1 MRLIVTGGG
10 TGGHI
15 YPAVAVAKE
24 MSHMLPRASVLYVG
38 TESGMESK
46 LVPKE
51 GLPFRSVRSSGVMG
65 KSAGV
70 AVKGLA
76 RAFMGV
82 FDAMAILREFRP
94 DVVLGTG
101 GYASGP
107 VMAASFVLGI
117 PRAIQ
122 EQNAVPG
129 KTNLWLSR
137 ISHMTFAAWDY
148 SVKFFPDPSRVVVT
162 GNPVRGAIFEDTP
175 KEECRR
181 FFGMSEEGPAVLIL
195 GGSRGARTLVEA
207 GMEMTKRM
215 PREWSMLFV
224 TGTEYYAE
232 ACRALGVS
240 PGEGIDGVRAGNI
253 ILKPYVYEMS
263 KAYGAADLVI
273 GRAGGMTLAE
283 ITALGIPAVIV
294 PSPNV
299 AGNHQEYNARALEE
313 EGAAIVVREGPNAA
327 SDVAEAA
334 IGLLGDRERLA
345 ELSGESR
352 RIGKR
357 EATRVICRHLI
368 DLAGRRR

>member
-24 MSHMLPRASVLYVG
+24 MTLLLPRASVLYVG

-46 LVPKE
+46 IVPKE
-51 GLPFRSVRSSGVMG
+51 GLAFRPVRSSGVMG
-65 KSAGV
+65 KSTGV
-70 AVKGLA
+70 ALKGLA
-76 RAFMGV
+76 TAFMGV
-82 FDAMAILREFRP
+82 LEATAVIREFRP

-107 VMAASFVLGI
+107 VMAASYMLRV

-137 ISHMTFAAWDY
+137 ISDMTFAAWDY
-148 SVKFFPDPSRVVVT
+148 SVRFFPVPSRVVLT
-162 GNPVRGAIFEDTP
+162 GNPVRTAILDETP
-175 KEECRR
+175 KNECRR
-181 FFGMSEEGPAVLIL
+181 FFGMAEGGPVLLLL
-195 GGSRGARTLVEA
+195 GGSRGARTLLEA
-207 GMEMTKRM
+207 GVEIAKKL
-215 PREWSMLFV
+215 PEASSMLFV
-224 TGTEYYAE
+224 TGTEYYSE
-232 ACRALGVS
+232 ACRLLGV
-240 PGEGIDGVRAGNI
+240 PCGEGIDGVRAGNI
-253 ILKPYVYEMS
+253 ILKPYVYDMA
-263 KAYGAADLVI
+263 KAYGASDLVI

-313 EGAAIVVREGPNAA
+313 EGAAVVVREGPDAP
-327 SDVAEAA
+327 SRVAETAL
-334 IGLLGDRERLA
+334 GLLGDPERLA
-345 ELSGESR
+345 GLRRASG

-357 EATRVICRHLI
+357 EATRMICRHLI
-368 DLAGRRR
+368 ELAGKGR

>member
-24 MSHMLPRASVLYVG
+24 MSVLLPRASVLYVG

-51 GLPFRSVRSSGVMG
+51 GFPFRPVRSSGVMG
-65 KSAGV
+65 KSVGLA
-70 AVKGLA
+70 AKGLA

-107 VMAASFVLGI
+107 VMAASFMLGV

-137 ISHMTFAAWDY
+137 IADMTFAAWDY
-148 SVKFFPDPSRVVVT
+148 SVRFFPVPSRVVVT
-162 GNPVRGAIFEDTP
+162 GNPVRTAVFEEAP

-181 FFGMSEEGPAVLIL
+181 SFGMPEEGPAILLL

-207 GMEMTKRM
+207 GLEIARKM
-215 PREWSMLFV
+215 PGGSSMLFV
-224 TGTEYYAE
+224 TGAEYYAE
-232 ACRALGVS
+232 ACRGLGVP

-253 ILKPYVYEMS
+253 ILKPYVYDMA

-313 EGAAIVVREGPNAA
+313 EGAAVVIREGPNAV
-327 SDVAEAA
+327 SDVAEVAL
-334 IGLLGDRERLA
+334 GLLGDPERLKN
-345 ELSGESR
+345 LSRESG

-368 DLAGRRR
+368 ELARRRK